1 MAGPTYPPAGPGYGP
16 ATGVAYQPPRQ
27 PPTSGLAIAAFVVA
41 FFSGLVGLILGIVAR
56 RQIRRDGT
64 RGDGFAVA
72 AIAIG
77 TVRLVLEIAVAG
89 YLIAGLA
96 TGTVAGESSE
106 EAVASVP
113 ATGPFAAGTC
123 AGSDGASEGAGST
136 VDCSEPHV
144 LEVVGT
150 TAGDVSSAA
159 QECSRQVADI
169 ADATPGIP
177 AHRADAIAL
186 MVGPDPVA
194 CVIIFTDG
202 DVTGSVVD
210 GTLAPAS

>member
-1 MAGPTYPPAGPGYGP
+1 MAGPTSPPLGPGYGS
-16 ATGVAYQPPRQ
+16 ATGVAYTPPQ

-72 AIAIG
+72 AIAVG
-77 TVRLVLEIAVAG
+77 AVRLVLEIGVAA
-89 YLIAGLA
+89 YLVAGLA
-96 TGTVAGESSE
+96 TGTVEGESSG
-106 EAVASVP
+106 EAVAR
-113 ATGPFAAGTC
+113 APFAAGTC
-123 AGSDGASEGAGST
+123 AGSDGGSGGGGST

-150 TAGDVSSAA
+150 TVGDVRSAA
-159 QECSRQVADI
+159 QECARQVADV
-169 ADATPGIP
+169 ADDTPGIP

-194 CVIIFTDG
+194 CVIVFTGG

-210 GTLAPAS
+210 GTLAPAD